1 MLRRKCIA
9 LNVCIR
15 RRALRAIISTS
26 MNLESKEQ
34 TRSIVNKKKEIKIR
48 VEVNEIETE
57 KISKTKS

>member
-1 MLRRKCIA
+1 
-9 LNVCIR
+9 
-15 RRALRAIISTS
+15 